1 MVKDKALKYIFL
13 LYVGGIIYTIV
24 ELIARGYS
32 HWTMFIL
39 GGICFIALGMI
50 NESLRR
56 DTSILL
62 QMLMGC
68 AVITALEFL
77 TGCLVNIFLGWNV
90 WDYSNK
96 FCNFLGQIC
105 LENCVYWYL
114 LSAVGIILDDFIRW
128 KWFDEEK
135 PRYRL

>member
-128 KWFDEEK
+128 KWFGEEK